1 MTHPVAAA
9 SRLTEPPST
18 PIRAPR
24 SDNQDLCVPEHH
36 RLVAQVQANHR
47 QASSIQNPSWILQ
60 LRSRTRAEVAAVA
73 SLYLRTY
80 LPDHPLA
87 LPPLAGQPLT
97 NLQLA
102 DPQLDDPQLDDPPK
116 GQSTDS
122 QTEDPIHWI
131 VGGHQPEPFH
141 PGVWYKNFLIDATA
155 KELQSQGSRAI
166 GLHVIIDHDLPKSL
180 SIKIPHRPA
189 PDSQHLVFSP
199 CELPLQKSGSKNS
212 TPKPW
217 HQHRIA
223 LDRIETFVRQIEHA
237 AESLGLPTPLARRYF
252 EIVESLDESCDAAI
266 ALSQARHRIE
276 AQNGL
281 ENIDIP
287 MSRICQTE
295 AWFDFVEHC
304 LAHADALNKTYN
316 DALDDYRAREQITN
330 PGQPVAALGRFGDWI
345 ELPFWLYQSSDA
357 GRNRMWVRSQAT
369 EWELASGA
377 RPGEFA
383 WTIRVASLP
392 GSLKSIIEQTAPGEI
407 CLRPRALMTTLF
419 LRCFLADGF
428 VHGIGGGIYDRL
440 TDQIIQDFLRIEP
453 PAYAIATATLH
464 LPLPEPVRRSVEQ
477 LDALVANLSD
487 QARRLRSSPESFLA
501 SEDPYAES
509 LAQEHAAL
517 LAAIPPKG
525 FKRTWHRRMVE
536 LKARIRQSIEPIF
549 QEHQA
554 LYQATLRRANGSQG
568 LFSREYSMLLF
579 PQANCVERLK
589 LLASRVRA

>member
-1 MTHPVAAA
+1 MLLVTHPVAAV

-60 LRSRTRAEVAAVA
+60 LRSRTRTEVAAVA

-80 LPDHPLA
+80 LANH
-87 LPPLAGQPLT
+87 
-97 NLQLA
+97 
-102 DPQLDDPQLDDPPK
+102 PK

-122 QTEDPIHWI
+122 KIEDPIHWI

-155 KELQSQGSRAI
+155 KELQSQGSQAI

-199 CELPLQKSGSKNS
+199 CELPLQKSGSKTS
-212 TPKPW
+212 APKPW

-252 EIVESLDESCDAAI
+252 EIVKSLDESCDAAI

-287 MSRICQTE
+287 MSQICQTE

-304 LAHADALNKTYN
+304 LTHADALNKTYN
-316 DALDDYRAREQITN
+316 DALDDYRTREQITN

-357 GRNRMWVRSQAT
+357 GRNRMWVRSHST

-383 WTIRVASLP
+383 WTIRIASLP
-392 GSLKSIIEQTAPGEI
+392 GTLKSIIEQTAPTAPDVI

-440 TDQIIQDFLRIEP
+440 TDQIIRDFLRIEP

-464 LPLPEPVRRSVEQ
+464 LPLPETVRRSVEH

-517 LAAIPPKG
+517 LAVIPPKG
-525 FKRTWHRRMVE
+525 FKRPWHRRMVE

>member
-1 MTHPVAAA
+1 MLLVTHPVAAV

-24 SDNQDLCVPEHH
+24 SDNQELCVPEHH

-60 LRSRTRAEVAAVA
+60 LRSRTRTEVAAVA

-80 LPDHPLA
+80 LANH
-87 LPPLAGQPLT
+87 
-97 NLQLA
+97 
-102 DPQLDDPQLDDPPK
+102 PK

-122 QTEDPIHWI
+122 KIEDPIHWI

-155 KELQSQGSRAI
+155 KELQSQGSQAI

-199 CELPLQKSGSKNS
+199 CELPLQKSGSKTS
-212 TPKPW
+212 APKPW

-252 EIVESLDESCDAAI
+252 EIVKSLDESCDAAI

-287 MSRICQTE
+287 MSQICQTE

-304 LAHADALNKTYN
+304 LTHADALNKTYN
-316 DALDDYRAREQITN
+316 DALDDYRTREQITN

-357 GRNRMWVRSQAT
+357 GRNRMWVRSHST

-383 WTIRVASLP
+383 WTIRIASLP
-392 GSLKSIIEQTAPGEI
+392 GALKSIIEQTAPEVI

-440 TDQIIQDFLRIEP
+440 TDQIIRDFLRIEP

-464 LPLPEPVRRSVEQ
+464 LPLPETVRRSVEH

-501 SEDPYAES
+501 SEDPYSES

-525 FKRTWHRRMVE
+525 FKRPWHRRMVE

-579 PQANCVERLK
+579 PQANCIERLK
-589 LLASRVRA
+589 LLASRVRS